1 MAEPEKKRR
10 FSNIFKTKDANGKV
24 SGAAG
29 ATVTMAEGTGS
40 GSPGEDGPRGGRRKL
55 FTQLSESEK
64 SMRRSTLGSAQ
75 LSQATQA
82 PQPPPPAASGQM
94 AAASANSKGVLFSRP
109 TTANAA
115 NPELETPFAKMV
127 RQTGSNST
135 TSAGPAPGAVA
146 RQPSNPDS
154 TSNDA
159 AAASGARRGSN
170 VALTAEEKK
179 TRRKSLLAPVQNLF
193 SGLASGG
200 NEGQSSGPSSAADA
214 SFSESSGGAGV
225 IGSTSG
231 GLSSSAASLDG
242 KDKKKKNLFGKGK
255 GLDFQTGLQLDD
267 SQAKLQKERQK
278 KLQKELDKIDKEKAK
293 QEKARQARLLD
304 VLQQTLELG
313 EERAQIPM
321 PSHRS
326 VFAIPMR
333 PPTEAH

>member
-10 FSNIFKTKDANGKV
+10 FSNIFKTKESNAKV
-24 SGAAG
+24 SGSQG
-29 ATVTMAEGTGS
+29 TTVTMAEGTGS

-82 PQPPPPAASGQM
+82 PQPPPPAASGQI
-94 AAASANSKGVLFSRP
+94 AAASTNSKGVLFSRP

-127 RQTGSNST
+127 RTTGSGAAA
-135 TSAGPAPGAVA
+135 AGPTTGAK
-146 RQPSNPDS
+146 PSNQDTSSTDS
-154 TSNDA
+154 

-170 VALTAEEKK
+170 VQLTAEEKK

-193 SGLASGG
+193 SGLGSG
-200 NEGQSSGPSSAADA
+200 NEGQSSTG
-214 SFSESSGGAGV
+214 
-225 IGSTSG
+225 GSTGELTFSDSAGGTGASNTSSG
-231 GLSSSAASLDG
+231 GLSSSNASLDG
-242 KDKKKKNLFGKGK
+242 KDKKKKSLFGKGREK

-278 KLQKELDKIDKEKAK
+278 KLQKELDKIEKEKAK
-293 QEKARQARLLD
+293 QEKARQTRLLD

-326 VFAIPMR
+326 AFALPMR
-333 PPTEAH
+333 PPAEVA